1 MSGFE
6 LDERGAD
13 EIDARAADG
22 GVPFLPAGPSLFEG
36 TTGAAVKGLARG
48 SVAKGALLLGDAATP
63 VLKPSAKAADKLL
76 GTRLDAW
83 LDEQQRRNRVALDD
97 LKPDPHTTG
106 FAAQVVGG
114 FLDIGSSA
122 ALFTPEGAAVL
133 EGYSRKQELES
144 QGVSPEVAAAGGAM
158 SGVATLVGVKA
169 PITLGRAA
177 VEQGAASVVKNMG
190 FGAAA
195 NISAGVAERGTLR
208 ELLERSGYRDQ
219 ARLFDPYDQQAM
231 LAEGAL
237 GALFSGGAA
246 ALELRNTPKG
256 QQAIDAALAGR
267 SAKHRA
273 IDAAPGVPTDAK
285 AAAAHARALDM
296 ATEQALRGEPVNV
309 GEALADTAFVPRDRQ
324 DASAQ
329 AELQAHVA
337 DLLPTP
343 TTSSDLPPGSPRGLR
358 NNNPGNI
365 EASTDRWEGQAGSDG
380 RFATFDTPEAG
391 IRALART
398 LLAYQ
403 DKHGLN
409 TVEGIIGR
417 WAPPRE
423 NNTKAYARAVADA
436 IGFETTTPLD
446 LKDARVLQSL
456 TRAIIAHENGRQP
469 YAEYVIRA
477 GVESALTGRSVSAGD
492 AGAARQTTS
501 GVEPGARRGAGIEPV
516 YGPAPKPSANDGDL
530 AQAAR
535 IDRFTSEA
543 LTETISAARSREA
556 DPGAA
561 ASVDP
566 MPLDQ
571 RLPSV
576 KDLEPLAAGP
586 VLVTPREIAPGRP
599 LYRET
604 SVEGLS
610 ELLADDRRAHVR
622 QLHVAD
628 RPELAIGQGANKG
641 VQVVF
646 REGALSGAE
655 HRKPGTSDATG
666 REYRTD
672 MLAPRAIESFT
683 VPAGFKPQGLRGLA
697 RRALDE
703 FEARPQPDGSV
714 VYARKSPARDA
725 VSRPRPPAPGRTE
738 PVWATNDLRNSA
750 APAHAADAAASVAQG
765 RDPAMAAAAE
775 VVAERPDMLVALEDG
790 TEVPAAELL
799 ARAEAERAQA
809 EQDAR
814 AFQAAAHCFLRS

>member
-13 EIDARAADG
+13 EIDSRAAEG

-36 TTGAAVKGLARG
+36 TTGAAAKGLARG

-83 LDEQQRRNRVALDD
+83 LDEQQRRNRLALEE

-144 QGVSPEVAAAGGAM
+144 QGVSPEVAAAGGAV

-169 PITLGRAA
+169 PVTLGRAA
-177 VEQGAASVVKNMG
+177 VGQGATSVVKNMG

-195 NISAGVAERGTLR
+195 NISAGVAERGSLR
-208 ELLERSGYRDQ
+208 ELLERSGYQDQ

-256 QQAIDAALAGR
+256 QQTIDAALAGR

-273 IDAAPGVPTDAK
+273 IDAAPGVPTDAR

-296 ATEQALRGEPVNV
+296 ATAQALRGEPVNV
-309 GEALADTAFVPRDRQ
+309 GEALADTVFVQRDAQ

-329 AELQAHVA
+329 AELKAHVA
-337 DLLPTP
+337 DLLPQS
-343 TTSSDLPPGSPRGLR
+343 TTSIVLTPEAARGLR
-358 NNNPGNI
+358 NNNPGNV
-365 EASTDRWEGQAGSDG
+365 EAGADRWEGQTGSDG
-380 RFATFDTPEAG
+380 RFATFETPEAG

-398 LLAYQ
+398 LLTYQ

-409 TVEGIIGR
+409 TVQGIINR
-417 WAPPRE
+417 WAPPGE
-423 NNTKAYARAVADA
+423 NNTKAYARAVANA

-446 LKDARVLQSL
+446 LKDAKVLQSL
-456 TRAIIAHENGRQP
+456 TRAIIGHENGRQP
-469 YAEYVIRA
+469 YAEDVIRA
-477 GVESALTGRSVSAGD
+477 GVDAALTGRLP
-492 AGAARQTTS
+492 QTGEGRGTRGTVGEVGPVAPRVPS
-501 GVEPGARRGAGIEPV
+501 VEPVDGLASTSIG
-516 YGPAPKPSANDGDL
+516 SAADA
-530 AQAAR
+530 AQVAK
-535 IDRFTSEA
+535 IDRFTSEFLA
-543 LTETISAARSREA
+543 EVTGAARSRDAGSTPVGQA
-556 DPGAA
+556 DPVQ
-561 ASVDP
+561 VDVR
-566 MPLDQ
+566 MPK
-571 RLPSV
+571 V

-586 VLVTPREIAPGRP
+586 VLIEPREIAAGRP

-610 ELLADDRRAHVR
+610 ELLADDRRPHIR
-622 QLHVAD
+622 QIDVAD

-655 HRKPGTSDATG
+655 HRKPGTGDAAG

-683 VPAGFKPQGLRGLA
+683 VPAGFKPQFLRGLA
-697 RRALDE
+697 KQALDE
-703 FEARPQPDGSV
+703 FEPRPQPNGSV
-714 VYARKSPARDA
+714 VFVRKPVASKT
-725 VSRPRPPAPGRTE
+725 VSQPPAPAAGRTA
-738 PVWATNDLRNSA
+738 PVWANNERADPAT
-750 APAHAADAAASVAQG
+750 PAHTPDVAVSAAQG
-765 RDPAMAAAAE
+765 RDPTMAAAAE
-775 VVAERPDMLVALEDG
+775 VVAMRPDMLVALEDG
-790 TEVPAAELL
+790 TEIPAAELL
-799 ARAEAERAQA
+799 ARAGAERAQA

-814 AFQAAAHCFLRS
+814 AFQAAANCFLRS

>member
-13 EIDARAADG
+13 EIDARAVDG
-22 GVPFLPAGPSLFEG
+22 GVPFLPAGPSFFEG
-36 TTGAAVKGLARG
+36 TTGAALKGLARG

-83 LDEQQRRNRVALDD
+83 LDEQQRRNRMTLDE

-106 FAAQVVGG
+106 FAAQVVGS
-114 FLDIGSSA
+114 FMDIGSSA
-122 ALFTPEGAAVL
+122 VLFTPEGAAVL
-133 EGYSRKQELES
+133 EGYSRKHELES
-144 QGVSPEVAAAGGAM
+144 QGVRPEVAAAGGAV
-158 SGVATLVGVKA
+158 SGVATFAGVKA
-169 PITLGRAA
+169 PMTLGRAA
-177 VEQGAASVVKNMG
+177 VRQGATSVVKNMG

-208 ELLERSGYRDQ
+208 ELLERSGYLDQ
-219 ARLFDPYDQQAM
+219 ARLFEPYDQQAM

-237 GALFSGGAA
+237 GALVSGGAS

-256 QQAIDAALAGR
+256 QQAIDAALASR
-267 SAKHRA
+267 TAKHRA
-273 IDAAPGVPTDAK
+273 IDAAPGVPTDARS
-285 AAAAHARALDM
+285 AAAHARALDM
-296 ATEQALRGEPVNV
+296 ATTQALRGEPVNV

-324 DASAQ
+324 DTSAQ

-337 DLLPTP
+337 DLLPTS
-343 TTSSDLPPGSPRGLR
+343 TTSTALTPDSPRGLR
-358 NNNPGNI
+358 NNNPGNV
-365 EASTDRWEGQAGSDG
+365 EAGADRWEGQTGSDG
-380 RFATFDTPEAG
+380 RFATFETPEAG

-398 LLAYQ
+398 LLTYQ

-417 WAPPRE
+417 WAPPGE

-436 IGFETTTPLD
+436 VGFEPTAQLD
-446 LKDARVLQSL
+446 LKDAKVLQAL
-456 TRAIIAHENGRQP
+456 TRAIIRHENGRQP
-469 YAEYVIRA
+469 YADDVIRA
-477 GVESALTGRSVSAGD
+477 GVDAALTGRPVAPAAKSIDAPVLPGRLDLARSDASAGD
-492 AGAARQTTS
+492 TLART
-501 GVEPGARRGAGIEPV
+501 GVELTAANRTAPDLELPARELLAPS
-516 YGPAPKPSANDGDL
+516 PAS
-530 AQAAR
+530 QAS
-535 IDRFTSEA
+535 TM
-543 LTETISAARSREA
+543 
-556 DPGAA
+556 
-561 ASVDP
+561 SVAP
-566 MPLDQ
+566 T
-571 RLPSV
+571 LPRV
-576 KDLEPLAAGP
+576 KDLEPMAVGP
-586 VLVTPREIAPGRP
+586 VVVEPREIAPGRP

-610 ELLADDRRAHVR
+610 ELLADDRRPHIR
-622 QLHVAD
+622 QIDVAD

-655 HRKPGTSDATG
+655 HRKPGTGDVTG

-683 VPAGFKPQGLRGLA
+683 VPAGFKPQSLRGLA
-697 RRALDE
+697 KRALDE
-703 FEARPQPDGSV
+703 FEPRPQPDGSV
-714 VYARKSPARDA
+714 VFARKPAA
-725 VSRPRPPAPGRTE
+725 SKTVSQPSAPAAGRTE
-738 PVWATNDLRNSA
+738 PVLANSERADPAT
-750 APAHAADAAASVAQG
+750 PAHTADAAVSAAQG
-765 RDPAMAAAAE
+765 RDPTMAAAAE
-775 VVAERPDMLVALEDG
+775 VVAMRPDMLVALEDG
-790 TEVPAAELL
+790 TEIPAAELL